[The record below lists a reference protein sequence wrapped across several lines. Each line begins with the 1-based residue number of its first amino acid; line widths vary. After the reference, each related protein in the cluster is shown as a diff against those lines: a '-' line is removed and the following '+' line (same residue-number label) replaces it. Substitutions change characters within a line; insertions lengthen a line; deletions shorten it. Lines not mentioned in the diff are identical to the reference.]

1 MAKTF
6 MQMVKE
12 ARDQVNVLSP
22 QEAKAAIDAGGATVI
37 DVREPEDIAQTGT
50 IPGARNIPRGMLE
63 IKADTEL
70 PVKDPQLQ
78 DRSQKVIISCAA
90 GGQAALSAKALKEMG
105 FTDVSIIDGGLR
117 GWKEAG
123 YETAEPKK

>member
-6 MQMVKE
+6 MEMVRE
-12 ARDQVNVLSP
+12 ARGQVGVISP
-22 QEAKAAIDAGGATVI
+22 QEAKAEIDKGTATVI
-37 DVREPEDIAQTGT
+37 DVREPDEVAESGT
-50 IPGARNIPRGMLE
+50 VPGARNIPRGVLE

-70 PVKDPQLQ
+70 PMKDPQLQ
-78 DRSQKVIISCAA
+78 DRNQKVIIACGA
-90 GGQAALSAKALKEMG
+90 GGQAALSAKSLKEMG
-105 FTDVSIIDGGLR
+105 FTDVSIIDGGIR

>member
-6 MQMVKE
+6 MEMVKE
-12 ARDQVNVLSP
+12 ARDQVNVISP

-37 DVREPEDIAQTGT
+37 DVREPEDVAQTGT
-50 IPGARNIPRGMLE
+50 VPSARNIPRGMLE

-70 PVKDPQLQ
+70 PVRDPALQ
-78 DRSQKVIISCAA
+78 DRNQKVIISCAA

-123 YETAEPKK
+123 YETAEPKQ

>member
-6 MQMVKE
+6 MEMVKE
-12 ARDQVNVLSP
+12 ARDQVNVISP

-37 DVREPEDIAQTGT
+37 DVREPEDVAQTGT
-50 IPGARNIPRGMLE
+50 VPTARNIPRGMLE

-70 PVKDPQLQ
+70 PVRDPALQ
-78 DRSQKVIISCAA
+78 DRNQKVIISCAA
-90 GGQAALSAKALKEMG
+90 GGQAALSAKALKDMG